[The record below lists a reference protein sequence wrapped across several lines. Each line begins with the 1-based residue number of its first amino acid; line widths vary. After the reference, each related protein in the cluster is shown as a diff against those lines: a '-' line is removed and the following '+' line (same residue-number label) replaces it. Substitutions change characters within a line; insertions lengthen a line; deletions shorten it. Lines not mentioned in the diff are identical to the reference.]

1 MQNNHI
7 ARIVERA
14 KTEKEVNEYEIAYR
28 REYIDIVIKY
38 LRKVIKENPGVTKEK
53 LRIKILNDMYDELKE
68 YCDIANVR
76 GRYFQIEAA
85 RNIINNKDL
94 VSKEYEKAL
103 INENKSSGIYTAKLD
118 QSCKELILQ
127 TLENIKNTEKEI
139 EPDLLKIVNEYNNSD
154 NKEKRKIEQ
163 RFKNKTSLFKF
174 KRLARSFN
182 GTYPDRIYAK
192 IKDDIVDY
200 EKQLK
205 NLQIKVMELM
215 AKKFNSY
222 DLLQKYKR
230 NNDGKMM
237 NNGLL
242 EYTYDLSTK
251 QYNKDGIG
259 IKELF
264 SKEFLETQD
273 LEDVMTLSL
282 FWQNR
287 YSKECKSIGEAIFS
301 IDTLN
306 LWDKI
311 IKRKF
316 RN

>member
-14 KTEKEVNEYEIAYR
+14 KIEKEVNEYEIAYR

-85 RNIINNKDL
+85 RKIINNKDL
-94 VSKEYEKAL
+94 VSKEYEIAL
-103 INENKSSGIYTAKLD
+103 INENKSSGIYTAKLE
-118 QSCKELILQ
+118 QACKELILQ

-139 EPDLLKIVNEYNNSD
+139 EPDLLEIVNEYNNSD

-163 RFKNKTSLFKF
+163 RFKNKASLFKF

-192 IKDDIVDY
+192 ITDDIVDY

-205 NLQIKVMELM
+205 SLQIEVMELM

-230 NNDGKMM
+230 NNDGKML
-237 NNGLL
+237 NNGLS

-287 YSKECKSIGEAIFS
+287 YSKECKSIGEAVFS

-311 IKRKF
+311 IKRRF